1 VEGDQKKA
9 HRLSAWLV
17 FIDESGLLLLPVVR
31 RTWSRR
37 GHTPV
42 LWLRGRH
49 RQKVSVI
56 AALCGSP
63 DRHEVRLYF
72 HLLVDAAFNAAAVL
86 IFVKHLAPQLG
97 RPMVLVWDRSQTHRG
112 PVLKTLLA
120 GVQSMAVHFPPYAPE
135 LNPVEYLW
143 SYLKTKP
150 LANLAC
156 PDVDQL
162 AVVSRR
168 DTRSLQH
175 KSALLRSFIHHTPLS
190 LRLR

>member
-1 VEGDQKKA
+1 MDGDQKKA

-42 LWLRGRH
+42 LWHRGRH
-49 RQKVSVI
+49 RQKGSVI
-56 AALCGSP
+56 AALCVSP
-63 DRHEVRLYF
+63 DRQEVRLYF
-72 HLLVDAAFNAAAVL
+72 HLLVDATFNAAAVL
-86 IFVKHLAPQLG
+86 TFVKQLARQLG
-97 RPMVLVWDRSQTHRG
+97 APMALVWDRSQTHRG
-112 PVLKTLLA
+112 PVIKTFLA
-120 GVQSMAVHFPPYAPE
+120 GVRSVAFPFPPYAPE
-135 LNPVEYLW
+135 LNPVEYVW

-162 AVVSRR
+162 AVISRR
-168 DTRSLQH
+168 HTRSLQH
-175 KSALLRSFIHHTPLS
+175 KSALLRSFIHHSPLS
-190 LRLR
+190 LRLK